1 MIALLARDVMTTEV
15 VTVPPSMTVQE
26 LARLLAER
34 HISGVPVVDH
44 MGRVFGIVSEAD
56 ILSRRQGEETVRA
69 IMTTDVVAVTE
80 EESVHE
86 IALLLWMKRINRVP
100 VLRQGSLVGIV
111 SRTDLVKALAGI
123 MPARAGAGRRE

>member
-1 MIALLARDVMTTEV
+1 VIALLARDVMTTEV
-15 VTVPPSMTVQE
+15 VTVPPSMTMQE

-44 MGRVFGIVSEAD
+44 MGRVLGIVSEAD

-69 IMTTDVVAVTE
+69 IMTTDVVAVAE

-100 VLRQGSLVGIV
+100 VLRQGELVGIV

-123 MPARAGAGRRE
+123 LPKRAEAG

>member
-1 MIALLARDVMTTEV
+1 MIDLLARDVMTTEV
-15 VTVPPSMTVQE
+15 VTVQPSMTVQE

-44 MGRVFGIVSEAD
+44 MGRVLGIVSEAD
-56 ILSRRQGEETVRA
+56 ILSRRQSEETVRA

-80 EESVHE
+80 EESVNE

-100 VLRQGSLVGIV
+100 VLRQGKLVGIV

-123 MPARAGAGRRE
+123 MPERAEAGRRE

>member
-44 MGRVFGIVSEAD
+44 MGRVLGIVSEAD

-80 EESVHE
+80 KESVHE

-100 VLRQGSLVGIV
+100 VLRKGSLVGIV

-123 MPARAGAGRRE
+123 MPERAGAQSD

>member
-1 MIALLARDVMTTEV
+1 MIDLLARDVMTTEV
-15 VTVPPSMTVQE
+15 VTVPPSMTMQE
-26 LARLLAER
+26 LARLLAES
-34 HISGVPVVDH
+34 HISGVPVVDY
-44 MGRVFGIVSEAD
+44 MGRVLGIVSEAD

-69 IMTTDVVAVTE
+69 IMTTDVVAVAE

-100 VLRQGSLVGIV
+100 VLRQGNLVGIV

-123 MPARAGAGRRE
+123 MPERAEAG

>member
-1 MIALLARDVMTTEV
+1 MIDLLARDVMTTEV
-15 VTVPPSMTVQE
+15 VTVPPSMTMQE

-44 MGRVFGIVSEAD
+44 MGRVLGIVSEAD

-69 IMTTDVVAVTE
+69 IMTTDVVAVAE

-100 VLRQGSLVGIV
+100 VLRQGELVGIV

-123 MPARAGAGRRE
+123 LPKRAEAG

>member
-15 VTVPPSMTVQE
+15 VTVPPSMTMQE

-44 MGRVFGIVSEAD
+44 MGRVVGIVSEAD

-69 IMTTDVVAVTE
+69 IMTTDVVAVAE

-100 VLRQGSLVGIV
+100 VLRQGELVGIV

-123 MPARAGAGRRE
+123 LPKRAEAEAG

>member
-15 VTVPPSMTVQE
+15 VTVPPSMTMQE

-44 MGRVFGIVSEAD
+44 MGRVIGIVSEAD
-56 ILSRRQGEETVRA
+56 ILSRRQGEETVRP
-69 IMTTDVVAVTE
+69 IMTTDVVAVAE

-100 VLRQGSLVGIV
+100 VLRQGELVGIV

-123 MPARAGAGRRE
+123 LPVRAQVG

>member
-1 MIALLARDVMTTEV
+1 VIALLARDVMTTEV
-15 VTVPPSMTVQE
+15 VTVPPSMTMQE

-44 MGRVFGIVSEAD
+44 MGRVVGIVSEAD

-69 IMTTDVVAVTE
+69 IMTTDVVAVAE

-100 VLRQGSLVGIV
+100 VLRQGELVGIV

-123 MPARAGAGRRE
+123 LPKRAEAEAG

>member
-1 MIALLARDVMTTEV
+1 MIDLLARDVMTTEV
-15 VTVPPSMTVQE
+15 VTVPPSMTMQE

-69 IMTTDVVAVTE
+69 IMTTDVVAVAE

-100 VLRQGSLVGIV
+100 VLRQGNLVGIV

-123 MPARAGAGRRE
+123 MPERAGVG

>member
-1 MIALLARDVMTTEV
+1 MIHLLARDVMTTEV
-15 VTVPPSMTVQE
+15 VTVPPSMTMQE

-44 MGRVFGIVSEAD
+44 MGRVLGIVSEAD

-69 IMTTDVVAVTE
+69 IMTTDVVAVAE

-100 VLRQGSLVGIV
+100 VLRQGELVGIV

-123 MPARAGAGRRE
+123 LPKRAEAEAG

>member
-15 VTVPPSMTVQE
+15 VTVPPSMTMQE

-44 MGRVFGIVSEAD
+44 MGRVLGIVSEAD

-69 IMTTDVVAVTE
+69 IMTTDVVAVAE

-100 VLRQGSLVGIV
+100 VLRQGELVGIV

-123 MPARAGAGRRE
+123 LPKRAEAG

>member
-1 MIALLARDVMTTEV
+1 MIHLLARDVMTTEV
-15 VTVPPSMTVQE
+15 VTVPPSMTMQE

-44 MGRVFGIVSEAD
+44 MGRVVGIVSEAD

-69 IMTTDVVAVTE
+69 IMTTDVVAVAE

-100 VLRQGSLVGIV
+100 VLRQGELVGIV

-123 MPARAGAGRRE
+123 LPKRAEAEAG

>member
-1 MIALLARDVMTTEV
+1 MIHLLARDVMTTEV
-15 VTVPPSMTVQE
+15 VTVPPSVTVQG

-44 MGRVFGIVSEAD
+44 MGRVLGIVSEAD

-100 VLRQGSLVGIV
+100 VLRKGSLVGIV

-123 MPARAGAGRRE
+123 MPARAGAQSG

>member
-15 VTVPPSMTVQE
+15 VTVPPSMTMQE

-44 MGRVFGIVSEAD
+44 MGRVLGIVSEAD

-69 IMTTDVVAVTE
+69 IMTTDVVAVAE

-100 VLRQGSLVGIV
+100 VLRQGELVGIV

-123 MPARAGAGRRE
+123 LPKRAGAG